1 MPNLQDAVMPLL
13 RQDCVDASGLPLK
26 GAPISNIQQELRYR
40 GWKNVSHKE
49 DLIDDLKKCGF
60 KVIRKGACMRH
71 YRGGRRAPGSP
82 ATIVTHPSI
91 QEQCDDFQV

>member
-40 GWKNVSHKE
+40 GWKNVSHK
-49 DLIDDLKKCGF
+49 G
-60 KVIRKGACMRH
+60 GS
-71 YRGGRRAPGSP
+71 YR
-82 ATIVTHPSI
+82 
-91 QEQCDDFQV
+91 